1 MKRIKLGLR
10 PERARLNIT
19 PTSVLLIGLGVGM
32 ATFTATM
39 AGRLP
44 ENVRPELAFVGPMLI
59 SASAFLSTL
68 FIFIGLAELFGLAEL
83 QTGGLRGV
91 RGLRSLLKPFVLALI
106 VVILFFSVPLFLRL
120 ATGCDA
126 PLLAVTSKSMCPTY
140 NFGDLLVAVR
150 ADEVKVG
157 DVIAYRYGR
166 EIITHRVVNVT
177 GGGFVTKGDAM
188 DRPDPWIVRREDVV
202 GRVVACVPYLG
213 YAYVLFS
220 NPATALLFAGLAFA
234 VPLLLSI
241 RPYEG
246 GEHFEDEEGSLQ
258 EGDSARE
265 VLLCPF
271 LDEEC
276 RAGLE
281 EVCVEVCNLCLL
293 SKLVKE
299 LRGAKVSGRSP
310 RPSPEGSGEG
320 REAGP
325 KLDHS

>member
-1 MKRIKLGLR
+1 MKRVKVETR
-10 PERARLNIT
+10 PKRLHLNIT
-19 PTSVLLIGLGVGM
+19 PLSIFLIGLGMGM

-44 ENVRPELAFVGPMLI
+44 ENVRPELAFVGPMLV

-68 FIFIGLAELFGLAEL
+68 FIFVGLAELLGLAEL
-83 QTGGLRGV
+83 QSRRS
-91 RGLRSLLKPFVLALI
+91 RGLSSLLKPFVLALI
-106 VVILFFSVPLFLRL
+106 VVALFFSVPLFLRL

-140 NFGDLLVAVR
+140 SFGDLLIAVR
-150 ADEVKVG
+150 ADDVNVG

-166 EIITHRVVNVT
+166 EIIAHRVVNAT
-177 GGGFVTKGDAM
+177 TEGFVTKGDAM

-246 GEHFEDEEGSLQ
+246 GEYFENGEGSLQ
-258 EGDSARE
+258 EDSSARE

-281 EVCVEVCNLCLL
+281 EVSVEVCNLCLL
-293 SKLVKE
+293 SKIVKE
-299 LRGAKVSGRSP
+299 LREERGLGA
-310 RPSPEGSGEG
+310 
-320 REAGP
+320 
-325 KLDHS
+325 

>member
-1 MKRIKLGLR
+1 MKRVRLR
-10 PERARLNIT
+10 PKRSHLNIT
-19 PTSVLLIGLGVGM
+19 PTSVLLIGLGIGM

-68 FIFIGLAELFGLAEL
+68 FIFIGLAELLGLAEL
-83 QTGGLRGV
+83 QAGGLRGV

-106 VVILFFSVPLFLRL
+106 VVALFFSVPLFLRL

-150 ADEVKVG
+150 ADDVEVG
-157 DVIAYRYGR
+157 DVIAYRLGR
-166 EIITHRVVNVT
+166 EIIAHRIVNVT
-177 GGGFVTKGDAM
+177 GGGFITKGDAM

-234 VPLLLSI
+234 ASLLLSI
-241 RPYEG
+241 RPYGVEG
-246 GEHFEDEEGSLQ
+246 EEGFPQ
-258 EGDSARE
+258 ENSSARE
-265 VLLCPF
+265 ALICPF
-271 LDEEC
+271 LDEKC

-281 EVCVEVCNLCLL
+281 EVSVEVCNLCLL

-299 LRGAKVSGRSP
+299 LREGKVSERSP
-310 RPSPEGSGEG
+310 QPSPEGSGM
-320 REAGP
+320 
-325 KLDHS
+325 

>member
-1 MKRIKLGLR
+1 M
-10 PERARLNIT
+10 
-19 PTSVLLIGLGVGM
+19 GM

-44 ENVRPELAFVGPMLI
+44 ENVRPELAFVGPMLV

-68 FIFIGLAELFGLAEL
+68 FTFTGLAELLGLAGL

-91 RGLRSLLKPFVLALI
+91 RRVRGVKGLRSLLKPFVLALI

-241 RPYEG
+241 RPYES
-246 GEHFEDEEGSLQ
+246 GEHFEDEEGSPQ
-258 EGDSARE
+258 EGDSSRG

-299 LRGAKVSGRSP
+299 LREAKVSGRSP
-310 RPSPEGSGEG
+310 QSSPEGSGQGREGEG
-320 REAGP
+320 RGAGP
-325 KLDHS
+325 KLDRS